1 MFNRNLRWPLAA
13 LMALALAA
21 PPAARACA
29 NPVRDMALTEWPRD
43 MGVLYLVYKKEDEAT
58 KKWKA
63 VLEKAYE
70 GYLRDA
76 NLGFMELDA
85 GQESFDPKNYDLKE
99 VPAELPCVVALFWDN
114 MAERGLTELA
124 RFTGEPD
131 EAKLKQVIDSP
142 LREKLRAE
150 LITKAGVAI
159 FVKSGDEDAD
169 KKARAAL
176 DEGIAVFKKNLMHEI
191 AVLEIDRAKAEEQ
204 GEGFLLKQLGARNTK
219 EPAVCVAFGR
229 GKVVHGTLVGKDINP
244 DNLWYAF
251 SAPLGDCF
259 CTVTPQMIGYDL
271 VMPWPQK
278 LNETFVKT
286 NDLQAQVAKSMGV
299 ELVDPEINDAMVKEG
314 PKASVEEVKE
324 KVAEKKVEEQKAEA
338 AKAELA
344 EKEPEK
350 AVAAELAMEPAAP
363 LAESGSEILLIAVGA
378 ALIFFVIA
386 AGALVL
392 GSRRNEAA

>member
-1 MFNRNLRWPLAA
+1 MMNRNLHRAFAA
-13 LMALALAA
+13 LLLLAFAA

-43 MGVLYLVYKKEDEAT
+43 MGVLYLVYKKEDETT

-63 VLEKAYE
+63 MMEKAYE

-124 RFTGEPD
+124 RFSGEPD
-131 EAKLKQVIDSP
+131 EAKIKSLIDSP
-142 LREKLRAE
+142 LRKQMREE
-150 LITKAGVAI
+150 LIKKAGVAI
-159 FVKSGDEDAD
+159 FAKSGDAEAD

-176 DEGIAVFKKNLMHEI
+176 DEGIAVFKKNIMHEI
-191 AVLEIDRAKAEEQ
+191 AVLEIDRAKAEAQ
-204 GEGFLLKQLGARNTK
+204 GEGFLLKQLGARNSK
-219 EPAVCVAFGR
+219 EPAVCVVFGR

-271 VMPWPQK
+271 VMPWPQN
-278 LNETFVKT
+278 LNETFIKT
-286 NDLQAQVAKSMGV
+286 NDLQAQVAKAMGV
-299 ELVDPEINDAMVKEG
+299 EIVDPELNDAMVREG
-314 PKASVEEVKE
+314 PQADVEEVKE
-324 KVAEKKVEEQKAEA
+324 KVAEKKVEEAQKVEA
-338 AKAELA
+338 A

-392 GSRRNEAA
+392 GSRKNEAA

>member
-1 MFNRNLRWPLAA
+1 MHSTLRWTFAA
-13 LMALALAA
+13 LMALAFAA

-43 MGVLYLVYKKEDEAT
+43 MGVLYLVYKKEDETT

-63 VLEKAYE
+63 MMEKAYE

-124 RFTGEPD
+124 RFSGEPD
-131 EAKLKQVIDSP
+131 EAKIKSLIDSP
-142 LREKLRAE
+142 LREKMRAE
-150 LITKAGVAI
+150 LIKKAGVAI
-159 FVKSGDEDAD
+159 FAKSGDVEAD

-191 AVLEIDRAKAEEQ
+191 AVFEIDRAKAEEQ
-204 GEGFLLKQLGARNTK
+204 GEGYLLKQLGARNSK

-271 VMPWPQK
+271 IMPWPQN

-286 NDLQAQVAKSMGV
+286 NDLQAQVAKGMGV
-299 ELVDPEINDAMVKEG
+299 DLVDPELNDAMVREG
-314 PKASVEEVKE
+314 PQADVEEVKE
-324 KVAEKKVEEQKAEA
+324 KVAEQKVEEAKKVES
-338 AKAELA
+338 A

-392 GSRRNEAA
+392 GSRKNEAA